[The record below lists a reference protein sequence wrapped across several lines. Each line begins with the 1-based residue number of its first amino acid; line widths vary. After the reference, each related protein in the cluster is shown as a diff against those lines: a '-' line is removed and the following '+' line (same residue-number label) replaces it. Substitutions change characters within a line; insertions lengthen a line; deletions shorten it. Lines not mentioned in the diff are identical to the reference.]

1 VEKILR
7 VKFSNGDEFS
17 IPTRIIA
24 ENRAN
29 YYSEVDGYEK
39 ESNEWEQEVQYA
51 MNDEY
56 EIEDWA
62 ANNMNWD
69 ELEPFATLLDK
80 SEEFDY
86 EDEWGEADKKVVID
100 EN

>member
-1 VEKILR
+1 MEKILR
-7 VKFSNGDEFS
+7 VKFSNGDEFG
-17 IPTRIIA
+17 IPVRVIA
-24 ENRAN
+24 EHRAN
-29 YYSEVDGYEK
+29 DYAETDGYEK

-62 ANNMNWD
+62 ANNMNWS

-80 SEEFDY
+80 SDFDY
-86 EDEWGEADKKVVID
+86 EDQWGDADKKVIVD
-100 EN
+100 ES